1 MDLLLHYVKLNLKKF
16 FPTISDEIE
25 DVLWY
30 GFSGSVVVING
41 EQKWIRNKN
50 YGIKNRNRPTKS
62 W

>member
-1 MDLLLHYVKLNLKKF
+1 MRLKM
-16 FPTISDEIE
+16 
-25 DVLWY
+25 
-30 GFSGSVVVING
+30 FSGSVVVING